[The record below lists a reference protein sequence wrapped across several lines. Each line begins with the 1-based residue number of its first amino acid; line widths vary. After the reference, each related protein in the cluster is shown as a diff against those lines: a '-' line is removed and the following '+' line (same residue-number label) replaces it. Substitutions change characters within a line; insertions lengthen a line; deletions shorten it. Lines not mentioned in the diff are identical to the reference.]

1 VNGNQGHN
9 YAIVDPP
16 DEGRDQSLIG
26 RENSQGAKNQKSRC
40 RESHIVMLSQPN
52 KVAEVIE
59 ETVAGGSKL

>member
-1 VNGNQGHN
+1 MNGNQGHN

-26 RENSQGAKNQKSRC
+26 RENSQGAKKPKEPLP
-40 RESHIVMLSQPN
+40 REPYRMLSQPN

-59 ETVAGGSKL
+59 KTVAGGSKL

>member
-1 VNGNQGHN
+1 MNGNQGHN

-16 DEGRDQSLIG
+16 DEGRDQSLIIV
-26 RENSQGAKNQKSRC
+26 RELKNQKSRC